1 MKLKYLGWLFLIPA
15 LAAATYEYFSLNRA
29 IESEKTQFV
38 SGKVST
44 LRTYNGY
51 SSFEVEGVKFRMQS
65 LIPPCIDQR
74 DKIQDGLE
82 VSIKFKSIPRW
93 PGTLEGYGC
102 IIEIEY
108 IGELKS
114 KPTGQMSRGT

>member
-1 MKLKYLGWLFLIPA
+1 MKLKYLGWLFLLPA
-15 LAAATYEYFSLNRA
+15 IAAATYEYFSLNRA

-38 SGKVST
+38 RGKVSAF
-44 LRTYNGY
+44 RTYNGY
-51 SSFEVEGVKFRMQS
+51 SSFEVEGAKFRMQS
-65 LIPPCIDQR
+65 LIPCIDQR

-93 PGTLEGYGC
+93 PGTLESYGC

-114 KPTGQMSRGT
+114 QPTGQMFRGT

>member
-1 MKLKYLGWLFLIPA
+1 MKLKYLGWLFLVPA

-29 IESEKTQFV
+29 IEFEKIQFV
-38 SGKVST
+38 SGKVSA
-44 LRTYNGY
+44 LRTYNGF

-65 LIPPCIDQR
+65 LIPCIDQR
-74 DKIQDGLE
+74 NKIHNGQE

-93 PGTLEGYGC
+93 PGTLESYDC
-102 IIEIEY
+102 IVEIEY

-114 KPTGQMSRGT
+114 KPIGLMSRDT